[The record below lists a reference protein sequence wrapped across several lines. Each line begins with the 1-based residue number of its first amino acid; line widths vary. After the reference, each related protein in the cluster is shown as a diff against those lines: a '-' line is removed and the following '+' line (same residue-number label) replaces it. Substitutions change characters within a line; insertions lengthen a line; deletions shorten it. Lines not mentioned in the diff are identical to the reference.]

1 MTGETSG
8 LGVLRDKE
16 ESKSIPS
23 CPSYGDGGAV
33 YLSKEG
39 QMEEEWM
46 QRPNDEL
53 SLRCL

>member
-1 MTGETSG
+1 M
-8 LGVLRDKE
+8 GVLRDKE

-23 CPSYGDGGAV
+23 FPSYGDGGAV